1 MKILY
6 NLDLEKSILASL
18 MSIEDCY
25 LKINEII
32 TVDDFAAAKHQEIF
46 KAIEELYNAGEPV
59 DLIMVV
65 DHMTRTKTLH
75 GIGGDSYIA

>member
-1 MKILY
+1 
-6 NLDLEKSILASL
+6 

-46 KAIEELYNAGEPV
+46 KAIEALYNAGEPV